1 MAVKSLFIASLEPKA
16 GSLIVSMGIMQL
28 LKSRLERVAFF
39 RPIVEHKDDSDI
51 RFMIEHFNLEQSYEE
66 SSVFEIEEV
75 EELLSENRYHYI
87 IETLIAKYRALEAKY
102 DFVLIEG
109 LNRDRFSKALE
120 FNINHNIAKNLRSPY
135 VSVINGKDKKFS
147 DIRQEIQIERATLTH
162 EHIEPI
168 ALFVNR
174 LSEKPYKKLSAK
186 CPQDHIRAFFLPEI
200 EELDMPSVGEIMHE
214 LGCKLLLG
222 EVSDLDRIVRQSKIA
237 AMNVEHILSR
247 FEDGDLIIVPGD
259 RLDVILAS
267 LSANYSKDFPS
278 VSGILLTGGFTPA
291 KEFLKLISGLSFF
304 NIPILSIEAD
314 TYTSTM
320 LVNQVPAKI
329 RPNRERKIA
338 LAMGNFTNNVDL
350 EILRERLMS
359 SVSLV
364 TTPEMFEYSLYE
376 CASKQRM
383 RIVLPES
390 SDERILRAAEILLRR
405 DIVDIILL
413 GNPEEIE
420 HQATTLG
427 LDISLS
433 TIINPYTSSHLE
445 TYTQKFL
452 AMRKH
457 KGITLDAAA
466 DAMIHDT
473 YFATMMVQE
482 GDADGMVSGAIH
494 TTQDTIRPALQIIK
508 TTPDIS
514 LVSSLFLMCLETKV
528 LVYAD
533 CAVNQDPSAQDLAQ
547 IAIASAKSA
556 LSFGVEP
563 RIAMLSYSTGSSG
576 KGDDVEKVRK
586 ATKIVQKLRPDLLVE
601 GPIQYDA
608 AIDSKIA
615 HKKLPESKVAG
626 QATVYIFPD
635 LNTGNNTYKAV
646 QRSSSAIAI
655 GPILQGLKKPVN
667 DLSRGCEIADIVN
680 TVLITAIQAQ
690 ELPK

>member
-39 RPIVEHKDDSDI
+39 RPIVEKKDDSDI
-51 RFMIEHFNLEQSYEE
+51 HFMIQHFNLDQSYEDAY
-66 SSVFEIEEV
+66 VFEIKEV
-75 EELLSENRYHYI
+75 EELLSDNRYHYI

-102 DFVLIEG
+102 DFVLIAG

-120 FNINHNIAKNLRSPY
+120 FNINHYIAKNLRSSY
-135 VSVINGKDKKFS
+135 ISVINGKNKSFS
-147 DIRQEIQIERATLTH
+147 DIRQEIEIERATLAR
-162 EHIEPI
+162 EKIDSI
-168 ALFVNR
+168 AIFANR
-174 LSEKPYKKLSAK
+174 LDEEGYKKLLK
-186 CPQDHIRAFFLPEI
+186 KYVNHEILTFFLPEI
-200 EELDMPSVGEIMHE
+200 EELDMPTVGEVMHA
-214 LGCKLLLG
+214 LSCQLLLG
-222 EVSDLDRIVRQSKIA
+222 ESADLDRIVRQSKIA
-237 AMNVEHILSR
+237 AMNIENLLGHI
-247 FEDGDLIIVPGD
+247 EDGDLIIVPGD
-259 RLDVILAS
+259 RLDAILAV
-267 LSANYSKDFPS
+267 LTANYSKDFPS
-278 VSGILLTGGFTPA
+278 IAGILLTGNLTPP
-291 KEFLKLISGLSFF
+291 KEFLKLIFGLRFF
-304 NIPILSIEAD
+304 NIPILSIADD
-314 TYTSTM
+314 TYETM
-320 LVNQVPAKI
+320 MRVTLVPAKI
-329 RPNRERKIA
+329 RPNRERKIS
-338 LAMGNFTNNVDL
+338 LAIGSFMNNVDTEL
-350 EILRERLMS
+350 LRERVVS
-359 SVSLV
+359 SVSLI

-376 CASKQRM
+376 RASQERK

-405 DIVDIILL
+405 DVVELILL
-413 GNPEEIE
+413 GSPARINDR
-420 HQATTLG
+420 ATGLG
-427 LDISLS
+427 LDISKANIFRPSESALME
-433 TIINPYTSSHLE
+433 P
-445 TYTQKFL
+445 YTQKFL
-452 AMRKH
+452 AMRAH
-457 KGITLDAAA
+457 KGLTLEAAK
-466 DAMIHDT
+466 DAMEHKT

-528 LVYAD
+528 LIYAD
-533 CAVNQDPSAQDLAQ
+533 CAVNQDPSAEDLAQ

-556 LSFGVEP
+556 LAFGIEP
-563 RIAMLSYSTGSSG
+563 RIAMLSYSTGDSG
-576 KGDDVEKVRK
+576 KGDDVEKVRR
-586 ATKIVQKLRPDLLVE
+586 ATKIAQKMRPDLLIE

-608 AIDSKIA
+608 AIDPKIA

-646 QRSSSAIAI
+646 QRSSNAIAI

-690 ELPK
+690 KSPQ

>member
-51 RFMIEHFNLEQSYEE
+51 HFMIQHFNLEQSYEE
-66 SSVFEIEEV
+66 SYVFEIEEV
-75 EELLSENRYHYI
+75 EELLSDNHYHHI
-87 IETLIAKYRALEAKY
+87 IETLIAKYHVLEAKY

-120 FNINHNIAKNLRSPY
+120 FNINHYIAKNLQSPY
-135 VSVINGKDKKFS
+135 ISVINGKNKSFS
-147 DIRQEIQIERATLTH
+147 DLRQEIQIERASLIR
-162 EHIEPI
+162 EHTDPI
-168 ALFVNR
+168 AIFANR
-174 LSEKPYKKLSAK
+174 LDEKRHQKLSKK
-186 CPQDHIRAFFLPEI
+186 CIKGDIPTFFLPEI
-200 EELDMPSVGEIMHE
+200 EELDMPTVGEIMHA
-214 LGCKLLLG
+214 LSCKLLLG
-222 EVSDLDRIVRQSKIA
+222 EPSDLDRIVRQSKIA
-237 AMNVEHILSR
+237 AMNIEHILGR

-259 RLDVILAS
+259 RLDIILTS

-278 VSGILLTGGFTPA
+278 ISGILLTGDIAPA

-304 NIPILSIEAD
+304 NIPILSIESD
-314 TYTSTM
+314 TYETIM
-320 LVNQVPAKI
+320 CVNSVPAKI

-338 LAMGNFTNNVDL
+338 LAMGNFMDHVDVEL
-350 EILRERLMS
+350 LRERVVS
-359 SVSLV
+359 SVSLT

-376 CASKQRM
+376 RASEQHM

-405 DIVDIILL
+405 NIVDIILL

-427 LDISLS
+427 LDISRAS
-433 TIINPYTSSHLE
+433 IIEPSTSSLLE
-445 TYTQKFL
+445 SYTQKFL
-452 AMRKH
+452 AMRAH
-457 KGITLDAAA
+457 KGLTLDAAA
-466 DAMIHDT
+466 DAMVNDT
-473 YFATMMVQE
+473 YFATMMIQE
-482 GDADGMVSGAIH
+482 GDADGMV
-494 TTQDTIRPALQIIK
+494 
-508 TTPDIS
+508 PDIS

-528 LVYAD
+528 LIYAD
-533 CAVNQDPSAQDLAQ
+533 CAVNQDPSAEDLAQ

-556 LSFGVEP
+556 LAFGIEP
-563 RIAMLSYSTGSSG
+563 RIAMLSYSTGDSG
-576 KGDDVEKVRK
+576 KGDDVEKVRR
-586 ATKIVQKLRPDLLVE
+586 ATKIAQKMRPDLLIE

-608 AIDSKIA
+608 AIDPKIA
-615 HKKLPESKVAG
+615 HKKLPNSKVAG

-646 QRSSSAIAI
+646 QRSSGAIAI

-690 ELPK
+690 KLPQ